1 MALIVE
7 DGTGKPD
14 ADSYVTLAE
23 ADAYCA
29 KLGHAGWT
37 GTDAAKEAVLVRAC
51 QYVDTGYSFK
61 GERLTAAQALEWPRS
76 AADGIPSR
84 IKDAQCEAALR
95 ALTGVLYADSD
106 GRVVTAKTIG
116 PIKTEYAQVATKR
129 FPVIDGLLR
138 GLVAG
143 GGAKLVRG

>member
-29 KLGHAGWT
+29 KLGHVKWT
-37 GTDAAKEAVLVRAC
+37 GTDTDKEAALVRAC
-51 QYVDTGYSFK
+51 QYVDTWYRFK
-61 GERLTAAQALEWPRS
+61 GERLMSVQALEWPRT
-76 AADGIPSR
+76 AATGIPPR
-84 IKDAQCEAALR
+84 LKDAQCEAALR
-95 ALTGVLYADSD
+95 ALTGDLYKDSD

-116 PIKTEYAQVATKR
+116 PIKTEYTQVATAR
-129 FPVIDGLLR
+129 FPVIDALVR
-138 GLVAG
+138 GLVVG

>member
-29 KLGHAGWT
+29 KLGHAKWT
-37 GTDAAKEAVLVRAC
+37 GTDTAKESALVRAC
-51 QYVDTGYSFK
+51 QYVDTRYRFK
-61 GERLTAAQALEWPRS
+61 GERLTVAQALEWPRS
-76 AADGIPSR
+76 IADGIPSR

-116 PIKTEYAQVATKR
+116 PLKTEYAQVSTAR
-129 FPVIDGLLR
+129 FPVIDALLR